1 MARALPM
8 WMLSVCLLVFSGWA
22 QARGEHGGNWEKLAS
37 KNVGILGD
45 RDSIHVNRGPYNK
58 LRLSVHKRAV
68 QFSRVFVEFRNGDR
82 IEVPVR
88 ERIHAGGQSRV
99 IDLPG
104 RGRYIKKVIL
114 WYKTAPGT
122 LERAQVAVWARR

>member
-1 MARALPM
+1 MMALATLWALISCAHGRYFAQEVPDGPCFTHVDVV
-8 WMLSVCLLVFSGWA
+8 SVF
-22 QARGEHGGNWEKLAS
+22 
-37 KNVGILGD
+37 I
-45 RDSIHVNRGPYNK
+45 GPYNK